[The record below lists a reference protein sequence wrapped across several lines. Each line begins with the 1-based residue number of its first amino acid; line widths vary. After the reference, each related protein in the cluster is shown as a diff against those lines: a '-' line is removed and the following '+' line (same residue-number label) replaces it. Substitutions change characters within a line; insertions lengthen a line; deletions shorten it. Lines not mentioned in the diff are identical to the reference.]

1 MKVSAPTLAAVM
13 ALVGQTVNDKN
24 TVTLTPGENAMT
36 LTSISSLGS
45 TRARI
50 LAVTDEDESIDAC
63 AVPSQLLAALASGG
77 SSDIIEL
84 KPAGA
89 NMLAATAGAA
99 NTSLATKEP
108 TDAPALDPAKAPAER
123 TTFSMPLSV
132 LAGGIGRVAYAAA
145 RKDTLNPAHGMVQFT
160 IADGTLSTAA
170 LNGHQL
176 AHASTVIPGW
186 EGDPVNLLFPP
197 NKRLAHLLTLAP
209 EATAH
214 VMIANN
220 KILVAVKTEAIA
232 AEVVLNTADV
242 AYPNWQ
248 SLMTALKPTIV
259 AVAKTKALR
268 DMLARAMAIC
278 PTPRIGVKV
287 EGSQLILGAKNETV
301 QHVDALA
308 LEMPVKSI
316 GADGKAADLAKPFVI
331 YTAPGHILDA
341 LNATLEWANAA
352 TVRLGFI
359 DPTKPFVI
367 NAVGYQYNHWVW
379 PMVGG
384 ETTKPKTEE

>member
-13 ALVGQTVNDKN
+13 ALVGQTVNDKGS
-24 TVTLTPGENAMT
+24 VTLTPSANAMT
-36 LTSISSLGS
+36 LTSMSSHGS

-50 LAVTDEDESIDAC
+50 LAVTTEDESIDAC
-63 AVPSQLLAALASGG
+63 AVPSQLLAALASGS

-108 TDAPALDPAKAPAER
+108 TDAPALDPTKAPAER
-123 TTFSMPLSV
+123 TTFSIPLNI
-132 LAGGIGRVAYAAA
+132 LAGGIGRVQYAAA
-145 RKDTLNPAHGMVQFT
+145 RKDTLNPAHGMVQFQ
-160 IADGTLSTAA
+160 IANGALNTAA

-176 AHASTVIPGW
+176 AHASTVIPDW
-186 EGDPVNLLFPP
+186 EGEPVNLLFPP
-197 NKRLAHLLTLAP
+197 NKQLAHLLTLAP
-209 EATAH
+209 DAVAH

-232 AEVVLNTADV
+232 AEVVLNTADLP
-242 AYPNWQ
+242 YPNWQ

-278 PTPRIGVKV
+278 PTPRIGIKV
-287 EGSQLILGAKNETV
+287 EGSRLILGAKNETV

-308 LEMPVKSI
+308 LEMSAKSVD
-316 GADGKAADLAKPFVI
+316 ADGKTADLAKPFAI

-341 LNATLEWANAA
+341 LNATLEWTDAA
-352 TVRLGFI
+352 TVRLGFVG
-359 DPTKPFVI
+359 DTKPFVI
-367 NAVGYQYNHWVW
+367 NPVGYQYNNWVW
-379 PMVGG
+379 PMVA
-384 ETTKPKTEE
+384 ETTKPGTTT